1 MSRTSTPCQR
11 FLTSMLPE
19 CTEIEHAALSQG
31 ESVCAVCGYRRIS
44 HHDVTVKVEKIG
56 IGKHRFSQ
64 LWSYST
70 CVFFKACKISCF
82 MYFKSEHLMISWR
95 QIFRYRRKKGNFDS
109 HVPSS
114 AILQGAKEFYI
125 QHTRIKPPWQILTVL
140 TVGPNHSLIRV
151 MVVCWPQW
159 DMLGS
164 QSLCRSFDPSEA
176 QAA

>member
-44 HHDVTVKVEKIG
+44 HHDVIVKVEKIG
-56 IGKHRFSQ
+56 IGKHRFCQ

-70 CVFFKACKISCF
+70 CFFSRLVRLAVLCTSSQNTWWF
-82 MYFKSEHLMISWR
+82 LGGRFSGTGA
-95 QIFRYRRKKGNFDS
+95 KKETS
-109 HVPSS
+109 IAMCHPVPF
-114 AILQGAKEFYI
+114 LQGAKEFYI

-164 QSLCRSFDPSEA
+164 QSLCRSFDPGEA